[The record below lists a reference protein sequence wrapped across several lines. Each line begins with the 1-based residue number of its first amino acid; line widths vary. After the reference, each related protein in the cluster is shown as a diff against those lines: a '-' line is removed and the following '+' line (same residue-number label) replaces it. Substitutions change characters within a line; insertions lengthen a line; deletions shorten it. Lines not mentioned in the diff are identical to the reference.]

1 MHPQVRRRS
10 RCEIRQ
16 ADLSKAIQATLG
28 ADPRTSIMS
37 LSLHLRYTTEAL
49 ETLVELMREGKD
61 ERERGTAAQ
70 ALLDRGWG
78 KPKVEVLTDKSD
90 YLTALL
96 EVQNSIIEHRS
107 QSGHNSS
114 QI

>member
-1 MHPQVRRRS
+1 MRDKTGRFIKVYSGNPGGRPKDEHNVIELARS
-10 RCEIRQ
+10 
-16 ADLSKAIQATLG
+16 
-28 ADPRTSIMS
+28 
-37 LSLHLRYTTEAL
+37 YTTEAL
-49 ETLVELMREGKD
+49 EALVELMRDGKD
-61 ERERGTAAQ
+61 ERVRGTAAQ

-78 KPKVEVLTDKSD
+78 KPKVGVLTDKSD

-96 EVQNSIIEHRS
+96 EVQSSIIEHRS

>member
-1 MHPQVRRRS
+1 MRDKTGRFIKGYSGNPGGRPKDEHDVIELARS
-10 RCEIRQ
+10 
-16 ADLSKAIQATLG
+16 
-28 ADPRTSIMS
+28 
-37 LSLHLRYTTEAL
+37 YTTEAL
-49 ETLVELMREGKD
+49 ETLVELMRDGKD
-61 ERERGTAAQ
+61 ERVKGTAAQ

-78 KPKVEVLTDKSD
+78 KPKVEVLTDRSD

-96 EVQNSIIEHRS
+96 EVQSSIIEHRS